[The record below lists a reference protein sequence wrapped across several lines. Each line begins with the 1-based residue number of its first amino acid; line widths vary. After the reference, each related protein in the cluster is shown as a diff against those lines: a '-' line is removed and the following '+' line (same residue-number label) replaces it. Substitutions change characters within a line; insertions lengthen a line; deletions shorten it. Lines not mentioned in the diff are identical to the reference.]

1 MCAKPGAGCAAWPD
15 SQEKYSHRLQRNPW
29 MMNSFCRGERSRAA
43 CSRWISAVPTH
54 SRYEFGAPGRANPPS
69 RRNARA
75 CQQVGTTLEHLED
88 AAPAHNARMQQ
99 DACVRDHSVADMSR
113 IPIFLR
119 RVNGQLQE
127 NGRPN
132 YILFWP
138 ESPLPAVIGIVA
150 VIAHHKIFA
159 LGNGYRTVVVER
171 VGRRRAVRF
180 IEFLAVDIH
189 HAFPNLDLV
198 VRQSDQALDVI
209 RISGKR

>member
-75 CQQVGTTLEHLED
+75 RQQVGTTLEHLED

-99 DACVRDHSVADMSR
+99 DACVRDHSVAGV
-113 IPIFLR
+113 FWVLGFFWW
-119 RVNGQLQE
+119 VC
-127 NGRPN
+127 GR
-132 YILFWP
+132 
-138 ESPLPAVIGIVA
+138 
-150 VIAHHKIFA
+150 
-159 LGNGYRTVVVER
+159 VVE
-171 VGRRRAVRF
+171 VGGV
-180 IEFLAVDIH
+180 
-189 HAFPNLDLV
+189 
-198 VRQSDQALDVI
+198 
-209 RISGKR
+209 GC